1 LIAVRPLTYRTVPQ
15 FDGLNPLQVVAWDYD
30 ATSHSVRGHPLEP
43 LREQL
48 SAAGLP
54 DAQTVAG
61 MKDGET
67 MRYAGL
73 VTYVGCGS
81 VDRVAVGPGWPLTRM
96 YR

>member
-30 ATSHSVRGHPLEP
+30 ATSHR
-43 LREQL
+43 
-48 SAAGLP
+48 GLP